1 MQAME
6 IKNITT
12 EYQHY
17 NCPVYKTSERWR
29 ILATTGNY
37 TNFVMYVRVPSNEK
51 KTLDLRKYVLL
62 FVDSVV
68 DTRTRTFKQRKESD
82 FVVSNFESRSRL

>member
-1 MQAME
+1 MQPME

-37 TNFVMYVRVPSNEK
+37 TNFVMYVRVPSNEQK
-51 KTLDLRKYVLL
+51 HWIFASTYCYLLTQLD
-62 FVDSVV
+62 
-68 DTRTRTFKQRKESD
+68 TRTFKQRKESD